1 MLDIEDNEKVIV
13 KIDDNFF
20 ELGGHSLMATQ
31 VVSRIRKAF
40 QIEFPLRNL
49 FEASTIAE
57 LALKITQLQL
67 EQEDQEEM
75 ARLLEE
81 LEHAD

>member
-1 MLDIEDNEKVIV
+1 
-13 KIDDNFF
+13 
-20 ELGGHSLMATQ
+20 MATQ
-31 VVSRIRKAF
+31 VVSRIRKDF

-49 FEASTIAE
+49 FESSTIAE

-75 ARLLEE
+75 VRLLEE